1 MQTTVCKCVSCIWK
15 QCHSPHAMP
24 NLLFVFV
31 VYGCIQVTCQ
41 WPHNPV
47 TDCGALMHRFC
58 GGTASEQPN
67 WLLEQCAVRQWVVTQ
82 HTDIV
87 GIHWSCQAGCSKH
100 ILPRH
105 RQWQTT
111 LPAGCAWPGHPTAGS
126 GWRPETP
133 ADDLDHTHTPAPASH
148 RACAYKEVQT
158 EDICGLIGGCSKALL
173 QHIRLLRH
181 R

>member
-67 WLLEQCAVRQWVVTQ
+67 WLLEQCAVRQWVVTAYLYCWY
-82 HTDIV
+82 IIRSV
-87 GIHWSCQAGCSKH
+87 
-100 ILPRH
+100 
-105 RQWQTT
+105 WQV
-111 LPAGCAWPGHPTAGS
+111 AASTAYLAIGS
-126 GWRPETP
+126 GRPLFQL
-133 ADDLDHTHTPAPASH
+133 AAL
-148 RACAYKEVQT
+148 
-158 EDICGLIGGCSKALL
+158 GLG
-173 QHIRLLRH
+173 IRLQALAGGLRLLLVIWVILILTH
-181 R
+181 LQGIMSLCAQRDTN